1 MASALP
7 PELAGVRVRAPAKI
21 NLALCVGP
29 SRRDGYHPLAT
40 VYQAVSLYDEVH
52 AAWAE
57 PDEFAVTVSGE
68 GADLVP
74 TDETNLALRAAR
86 LLAHK
91 YGQGSPLGALLSIK
105 KAIPV
110 AGGLAGGSAD
120 AAAALLACAVLWDLD
135 VGSDELSPLAAELG
149 SDVPFALLG
158 GTALGSG
165 RGEHVVPVLARG
177 GYHWVLAFGHHGL
190 STPAVYRRHD
200 ELGARRAGLRGGG
213 GLAFEVPPALMN
225 ALRSGDP
232 VALGAALVNDL
243 QPAALDLQPRLR
255 QVLESGLEY
264 GAVGALVSGSGP
276 TCAFLAASEA
286 AAVDLSV
293 ALSADGQ
300 CRAVRR
306 ATGPVTGARVIG

>member
-1 MASALP
+1 
-7 PELAGVRVRAPAKI
+7 
-21 NLALCVGP
+21 
-29 SRRDGYHPLAT
+29 
-40 VYQAVSLYDEVH
+40 
-52 AAWAE
+52 
-57 PDEFAVTVSGE
+57 
-68 GADLVP
+68 
-74 TDETNLALRAAR
+74 
-86 LLAHK
+86 
-91 YGQGSPLGALLSIK
+91 LGALLAIK
-105 KAIPV
+105 KSIPV

-120 AAAALLACAVLWDLD
+120 GAAALLACAVLWDLD
-135 VGSDELSPLAAELG
+135 VGLEELSLLAAELG

-200 ELGARRAGLRGGG
+200 ELGARKARLRGSG

-225 ALRSGDP
+225 ALRRGDP
-232 VALGAALVNDL
+232 AAVGAALANDL
-243 QPAALDLQPRLR
+243 QPAAVDLQPRLR
-255 QVLESGLEY
+255 QVLEAGLEY

>member
-7 PELAGVRVRAPAKI
+7 PEPAGVRVRAPAKI
-21 NLALCVGP
+21 NLALCVGGP
-29 SRRDGYHPLAT
+29 RRDGYHPLAT

-52 AAWAE
+52 AVWAE
-57 PDEFAVTVSGE
+57 PEDFAVTVSGE

-86 LLAHK
+86 LLART
-91 YGQGSPLGALLSIK
+91 YGQGESLGATLSIK
-105 KAIPV
+105 KSIPV
-110 AGGLAGGSAD
+110 AGGLAGGSANG
-120 AAAALLACAVLWDLD
+120 AAALLACAVLWDLD
-135 VGSDELSPLAAELG
+135 AGMEELSLLAAELG

-165 RGEHVVPVLARG
+165 RGEQVVPVLARG

-200 ELGARRAGLRGGG
+200 ELVGRRTGFRGGG
-213 GLAFEVPPALMN
+213 GPALEVPPALMN
-225 ALRSGDP
+225 ALRGGDP
-232 VALGAALVNDL
+232 AAVGAALVNDL

-255 QVLESGLEY
+255 QVLEAGLEY

-306 ATGPVTGARVIG
+306 ATGPVNGARVIG